1 MSRKKKKPV
10 SVQEKKRDDNVIGVI
25 SSAEMLKKSQPIANI
40 PFKTGPNGS
49 GKYVRKRKN
58 KSRMRNWKE
67 DY

>member
-1 MSRKKKKPV
+1 MARKKKKPV
-10 SVQEKKRDDNVIGVI
+10 PVQEKKRDDNVIGVI

-49 GKYVRKRKN
+49 NKYVRKKKN

>member
-1 MSRKKKKPV
+1 MARKKKKPV
-10 SVQEKKRDDNVIGVI
+10 PVQTKNRTDNVIGVI
-25 SSAEMLKKSQPIANI
+25 SSAEMLRKSQPIANI